1 LAKGAAVPTLDKREL
16 TINQIE
22 TDNRPKAD
30 HEQARPMIC
39 NREASDRERCGYTPA
54 FNLEA
59 DLI

>member
-1 LAKGAAVPTLDKREL
+1 MDKREL